1 VVIDDVANLYDP
13 VLRQRCQWV
22 SGLLGHLVVAVDH
35 YGDALDAARR
45 QRSRTPAAELIWH
58 L

>member
-1 VVIDDVANLYDP
+1 MANLYDP
-13 VLRQRCQWV
+13 VLRQQCQWV

-35 YGDALDAARR
+35 YGDALNAARR